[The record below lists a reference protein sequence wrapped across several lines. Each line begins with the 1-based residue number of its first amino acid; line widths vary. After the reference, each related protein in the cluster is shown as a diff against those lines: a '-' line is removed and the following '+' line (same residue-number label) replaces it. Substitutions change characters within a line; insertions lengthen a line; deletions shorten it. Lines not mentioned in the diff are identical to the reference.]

1 MKQHVRLG
9 IKSWTLG
16 VLFMVAIVFTVA
28 LAPASAQNGKKEYA
42 FRGTVEKVDT
52 QGNKLTVNNEKVEG
66 WMASMTM
73 TYKVDK
79 PEVLKGVKAGDQITA
94 KVYEGNFETLYNV
107 QRVPPKGK

>member
-1 MKQHVRLG
+1 MKQQSLVG
-9 IKSWTLG
+9 VGSWTLRFL
-16 VLFMVAIVFTVA
+16 VMLALVFAVA
-28 LAPASAQNGKKEYA
+28 LAPASAQSGKKEYA
-42 FRGTVEKVDT
+42 FRGTIEKVDA
-52 QGNKLTVNNEKVEG
+52 QGNKLTVNNEKVDG

-79 PEVLKGVKAGDQITA
+79 PEVLKTVKAGDQITA